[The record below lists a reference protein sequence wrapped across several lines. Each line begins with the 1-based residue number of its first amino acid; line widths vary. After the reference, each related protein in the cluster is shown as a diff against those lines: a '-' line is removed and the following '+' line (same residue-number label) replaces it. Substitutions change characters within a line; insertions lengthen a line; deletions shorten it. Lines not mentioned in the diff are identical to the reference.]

1 MFLLIELL
9 KRKIKKINLIIL
21 CRIFQIFKKLNLKYF
36 FLIAYFFLDK
46 SNPIFSQNQDSLD
59 KKIFFIDTLGVINL
73 KDKKRNNK
81 FEYLILK
88 NKVLKVY
95 PLASILCEKIKYV
108 NSKSNSVS
116 KIKKKKIIKLERKK
130 IKSEYI
136 DRIKMLTYSE
146 GKILCKLIHR
156 ETGLT
161 VYQIIS
167 KYQNKINAN
176 LWYKILKL
184 YNGNIKIT
192 YNPNKIKEDKE
203 IENIIINQFIK

>member
-1 MFLLIELL
+1 MFLLRELL

-21 CRIFQIFKKLNLKYF
+21 CCIFQIFKKLNLKYF
-36 FLIAYFFLDK
+36 FLIAYFFLNK
-46 SNPIFSQNQDSLD
+46 SNPIFCQNQDSLN
-59 KKIFFIDTLGVINL
+59 KKIFFIDTLREINL
-73 KDKKRNNK
+73 KEKKTNNR

-95 PLASILCEKIKYV
+95 PLASILCEKIKYID
-108 NSKSNSVS
+108 SKSNSVS
-116 KIKKKKIIKLERKK
+116 KFRNKKIIKLEKKK

-146 GKILCKLIHR
+146 GKILCKLIYR

-184 YNGNIKIT
+184 YNGNIKII
-192 YNPNKIKEDKE
+192 YDPNKIKEDNE
-203 IENIIINQFIK
+203 IENIINNQFIK

>member
-1 MFLLIELL
+1 
-9 KRKIKKINLIIL
+9 
-21 CRIFQIFKKLNLKYF
+21 
-36 FLIAYFFLDK
+36 
-46 SNPIFSQNQDSLD
+46 
-59 KKIFFIDTLGVINL
+59 
-73 KDKKRNNK
+73 
-81 FEYLILK
+81 
-88 NKVLKVY
+88 
-95 PLASILCEKIKYV
+95 
-108 NSKSNSVS
+108 
-116 KIKKKKIIKLERKK
+116 
-130 IKSEYI
+130 
-136 DRIKMLTYSE
+136 MLTYSE